1 MHGPPLISVPL
12 HEGSWRPL
20 GGRWAHVVLAFN
32 HRLLVIGGV
41 SHPTIYR
48 DVWSTADG
56 QAWSLVTND
65 AVLPS
70 HGLRATLGIVA
81 YRAVGAMT
89 TAVAPAILI
98 FGPPKVSLCVVGLAL
113 QSSPR
118 KSNFCALLLSFC
130 NFQFC

>member
-1 MHGPPLISVPL
+1 MELVPNALVERAVGPRCVSVQPPIAR
-12 HEGSWRPL
+12 HWRQP
-20 GGRWAHVVLAFN
+20 F
-32 HRLLVIGGV
+32 
-41 SHPTIYR
+41 PR

-65 AVLPS
+65 AVFPS
-70 HGLRATLGIVA
+70 HGLRATLWIVA

-89 TAVAPAILI
+89 MAVAPAILI
-98 FGPPKVSLCVVGLAL
+98 FGPPKVSLWVGLAL

-118 KSNFCALLLSFC
+118 KSNFCARLLSFC